1 MLEKVFLDYKQKMEH
16 WHMFSNLQYQ
26 QARDM
31 QKLILDILKES
42 KDCIGITSKTWN

>member
-1 MLEKVFLDYKQKMEH
+1 MLEKVFLDYKQK
-16 WHMFSNLQYQ
+16 WSIGTCTRIFLYQ

-42 KDCIGITSKTWN
+42 QDCIIWHNF